1 MPITRESIFAFLR
14 DEFDIDT
21 VGIDA
26 DAPLISSGIVD
37 SLGVMHFV
45 EFISQAA
52 GIKIDSTEV
61 RIKNLD
67 TVNLVLQFAAQK
79 RAKTASQ

>member
-37 SLGVMHFV
+37 
-45 EFISQAA
+45 
-52 GIKIDSTEV
+52 
-61 RIKNLD
+61 
-67 TVNLVLQFAAQK
+67 
-79 RAKTASQ
+79 